1 MSQVLLGVRNLS
13 LRIAVFVALAAALAW
28 FLGGELFPRAK
39 SLAGSAVSGAGVSAR
54 VVLWYTPDGIVSER
68 AQWRLEIDA
77 GGGPRRVEPAWTA
90 ATEPVIDAGGTVF
103 IGGLT
108 NGNWTIWSIRAA
120 ESTAE
125 TIPATPI
132 AVFSD
137 RLEVE
142 RQLARVAAGLPLQS
156 AEVAKS
162 AREALLR
169 VGDPSGPATTS
180 SSGAS
185 G

>member
-1 MSQVLLGVRNLS
+1 VSQVLLGVRNLS

-54 VVLWYTPDGIVSER
+54 VVLWYTPDGLVSER
-68 AQWRLEIDA
+68 AQWRLEIDS
-77 GGGPRRVEPAWTA
+77 GSGVRRVEPAWTA
-90 ATEPVIDAGGTVF
+90 ATEPVIDANGTVF
-103 IGGLT
+103 IGGLA
-108 NGNWTIWSIRAA
+108 NGNWSVWSARAA
-120 ESTAE
+120 ESNAE
-125 TIPATPI
+125 TIPA
-132 AVFSD
+132 AVLATFSD

-156 AEVAKS
+156 AESAKS
-162 AREALLR
+162 ARDALLR
-169 VGDPSGPATTS
+169 AGDGL
-180 SSGAS
+180 GAP